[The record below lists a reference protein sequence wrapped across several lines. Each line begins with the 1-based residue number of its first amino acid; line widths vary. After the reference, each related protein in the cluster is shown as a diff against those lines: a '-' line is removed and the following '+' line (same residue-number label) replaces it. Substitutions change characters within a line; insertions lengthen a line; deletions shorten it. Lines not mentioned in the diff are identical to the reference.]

1 MANTYTWKIEAL
13 DCIPQSGGQTNV
25 VKTVHWRLVG
35 TVDSYVASRCGA
47 LSVAPYEEGNPFTAY
62 SDLTSEQVVGWVT
75 EALGAEEIASLE
87 EAIAEQLS
95 ALSNPPVVSP
105 DLPW

>member
-13 DCIPQSGGQTNV
+13 DCFPQSEGQANV

-35 TVDSYVASRCGA
+35 TVDNYVASVCGA
-47 LSVAPYEEGNPFTAY
+47 LSLAPYQSGNSFTPYAN
-62 SDLTSEQVVGWVT
+62 LTNDQVIGWVVDS
-75 EALGAEEIASLE
+75 LGDEQISSLKE
-87 EAIAEQLS
+87 NLDEQLS